1 VSVRHSHGD
10 VVGDQVE
17 DRDEEWLASGP
28 YPLESVV
35 ERLVGAQTA
44 SRPGAT
50 RELYLDVAEAI
61 VDQAC
66 AWLDNRGI
74 VIDPVEGSDRWRGGT
89 AARFACPAALLVR
102 DRSRTDLVPF
112 AARTLD
118 QLSDGLRSSAR
129 GEPIYPPGV
138 LDARERAVGWR
149 QALGA
154 LSADRAYTVHDTL
167 RAGKRLHNF
176 GVYACVGEWLRYR
189 LGVADERAWVE
200 QVLDVELPMFTRCA
214 L

>member
-138 LDARERAVGWR
+138 LDLTAKEIALAIDVLGEYVARERAVGWR

-176 GVYACVGEWLRYR
+176 GV
-189 LGVADERAWVE
+189 
-200 QVLDVELPMFTRCA
+200 
-214 L
+214 